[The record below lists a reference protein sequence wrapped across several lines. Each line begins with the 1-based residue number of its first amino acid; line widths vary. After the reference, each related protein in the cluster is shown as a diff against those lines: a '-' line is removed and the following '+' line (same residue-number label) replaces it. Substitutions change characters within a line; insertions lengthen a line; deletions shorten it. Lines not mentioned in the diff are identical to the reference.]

1 MKKTLK
7 VLIFAAVFLVLIVGV
22 FLCVKLSKKWP
33 NEVVYG
39 ADKFYTDEGV
49 YYVRERAQLIFHD
62 YETNTDIPVCSKPDC
77 EHNSSDCNAYFDA
90 FISKV
95 MVYADKLYIQYCPRS
110 EVDIRD
116 GGEIFLGESPTIME
130 ELNLDG
136 SGRKKIYSSDYAVL
150 LSMCAYEGKIYFTE
164 YSYRDGGETP
174 ANEYYLDST
183 LYSYDINWNKTEELF
198 NLPASDLNY
207 NSTFEIVYYNKE
219 NNEIY
224 MKGMHQDGTKEDKNM
239 GNVYEKLFSY
249 KDGKITDNI
258 LFEEDTSVS
267 YHYFDNDKILVRIR
281 EDYYKFDDTEI
292 KSQLIYMDYKGNILE
307 TVMVEASEESRML
320 DYGGF
325 IMPIIDGA
333 NRLLYDIE
341 NDKWYVAKKLEKW
354 IPDIVHIDVQN
365 NKIFYD
371 QTDYTGTP
379 NGTVFTYIPAVFVS
393 CDWDEFL
400 TTYFDEYQGQEFDWI
415 DIL

>member
-7 VLIFAAVFLVLIVGV
+7 VLIFAAVFLVLIVGI

-39 ADKFYTDEGV
+39 ADEFYTDEGV
-49 YYVRERAQLIFHD
+49 YYVRERTQLIFHD

-95 MVYADKLYIQYCPRS
+95 MVYADKLYIQYCPRV

-150 LSMCAYEGKIYFTE
+150 ISMCAYEGKIYFTE

-174 ANEYYLDST
+174 ANEYYFDST
-183 LYSYDINWNKTEELF
+183 LYSYDINWNKTEELYT
-198 NLPASDLNY
+198 LPASDLNY

-219 NNEIY
+219 NDEIY
-224 MKGMHQDGTKEDKNM
+224 MTGRHQDGTTEEKNM
-239 GNVYEKLFSY
+239 GPMYERLFSY

-258 LFEEDTSVS
+258 LYEENTSVT
-267 YHYFDNDKILVRIR
+267 YYYFDNDKMLVRIR
-281 EDYYKFDDTEI
+281 ENHYGFNSTNCIPK
-292 KSQLIYMDYKGNILE
+292 LAYMDYEGNVLE
-307 TVMVEASEESRML
+307 TVAIEASDESSIL

-325 IMPIIDGA
+325 IMPIIDGE

-354 IPDIVHIDVQN
+354 IPDIVHIDAEN

-379 NGTVFTYIPAVFVS
+379 DGTVFTYITNVFVS

-415 DIL
+415 DIK